1 MKSTAVRTSPRRPR
15 VRQRSEN
22 PGPSVDSNAPGP
34 QRERAGTRPPLAS
47 TAMKLSTIIGAAIIG
62 AGLLAAAATHA
73 APTKPPSAAEFAKIF
88 VGSANAY
95 SVAHHDGRRV
105 AKPHCVQAARGRY
118 MCAYTAV
125 TPAGRECHLIQA
137 SWTPTAASTITVT
150 LSGRTHR
157 CDSLRGAIRSL
168 P

>member
-15 VRQRSEN
+15 VRQRSAN

-47 TAMKLSTIIGAAIIG
+47 AAMKLSTIIGAM
-62 AGLLAAAATHA
+62 LLAAPATHA
-73 APTKPPSAAEFAKIF
+73 APMQPPSAVEFAKIF
-88 VGSANAY
+88 VASANAY
-95 SVAHHDGRRV
+95 SVAHHDGRSV
-105 AKPHCVQAARGRY
+105 TKPHCVQAARGRY

-125 TPAGRECHLIQA
+125 KPAGRECHLMQA

-157 CDSLRGAIRSL
+157 CDSLRAAIRSL

>member
-1 MKSTAVRTSPRRPR
+1 MKGTAVRASPRRPQ
-15 VRQRSEN
+15 VRPRWEN

-34 QRERAGTRPPLAS
+34 QRERAGTRPALAS
-47 TAMKLSTIIGAAIIG
+47 AAMKLSTIIGAM
-62 AGLLAAAATHA
+62 LLAAPATHA
-73 APTKPPSAAEFAKIF
+73 ASTQPPSAVEFAKTF
-88 VGSANAY
+88 VASVNAY
-95 SVAHHDGRRV
+95 SVAHHDGRSV
-105 AKPHCVQAARGRY
+105 TKPHCVQAARGRY

-125 TPAGRECHLIQA
+125 KPAGRECHLMQA

-157 CDSLRGAIRSL
+157 CDSLRAAIRSL

>member
-15 VRQRSEN
+15 VGPRSEN
-22 PGPSVDSNAPGP
+22 PEPSVDGNAPEP
-34 QRERAGTRPPLAS
+34 KRERAGRSPLAS
-47 TAMKLSTIIGAAIIG
+47 AAMKLSTIIGAA
-62 AGLLAAAATHA
+62 LLAAPATHA
-73 APTKPPSAAEFAKIF
+73 APTQPPSAGGFAKTF
-88 VGSANAY
+88 VALVNAY
-95 SVAHHDGRRV
+95 SVAHHDARHV
-105 AKPHCVQAARGRY
+105 TEPHCVEAARGRY

-125 TPAGRECHLIQA
+125 TPAGRECHLMQA

-157 CDSLRGAIRSL
+157 CDSVRAAIRSL

>member
-1 MKSTAVRTSPRRPR
+1 
-15 VRQRSEN
+15 
-22 PGPSVDSNAPGP
+22 
-34 QRERAGTRPPLAS
+34 
-47 TAMKLSTIIGAAIIG
+47 MKLSTIIGAM
-62 AGLLAAAATHA
+62 LLAAPATHA
-73 APTKPPSAAEFAKIF
+73 APTPPSAAEFATIF
-88 VGSANAY
+88 VASANAY

-105 AKPHCVQAARGRY
+105 TKPHCVEAARGRY

-125 TPAGRECHLIQA
+125 TPAGRECHLMQA

-157 CDSLRGAIRSL
+157 CDSLRAAIRSL

>member
-15 VRQRSEN
+15 VGPRSEN
-22 PGPSVDSNAPGP
+22 PEPSVDGNAPGP
-34 QRERAGTRPPLAS
+34 KREWAGRGPLAS
-47 TAMKLSTIIGAAIIG
+47 AAMKLSTIIGAA
-62 AGLLAAAATHA
+62 LLAAPATHA
-73 APTKPPSAAEFAKIF
+73 APTQPPSAVEFAKIL
-88 VGSANAY
+88 VASANAY

-105 AKPHCVQAARGRY
+105 TEPHCVEAARGRY

-125 TPAGRECHLIQA
+125 TPAGRECHLMQA

-157 CDSLRGAIRSL
+157 CDSLRAAIRSL

>member
-15 VRQRSEN
+15 VRPRSEN

-34 QRERAGTRPPLAS
+34 HRERAGTRPPLAS
-47 TAMKLSTIIGAAIIG
+47 AVMKLSTIIGAM
-62 AGLLAAAATHA
+62 LLAAPATHA
-73 APTKPPSAAEFAKIF
+73 ASTQPPSAVEFAKIF
-88 VGSANAY
+88 VASVNAY

-125 TPAGRECHLIQA
+125 KPAGRECHLMQA

-150 LSGRTHR
+150 LSGRTPR
-157 CDSLRGAIRSL
+157 CDSLRAAIRSL

>member
-47 TAMKLSTIIGAAIIG
+47 AAMKLSTIIGAM
-62 AGLLAAAATHA
+62 LLAAPATHA
-73 APTKPPSAAEFAKIF
+73 APTQPPSAVEFANIF
-88 VGSANAY
+88 VASANAY
-95 SVAHHDGRRV
+95 PVAHHDARRV
-105 AKPHCVQAARGRY
+105 AKPHCVQAARARY

-157 CDSLRGAIRSL
+157 CDSLRAAIRSL

>member
-1 MKSTAVRTSPRRPR
+1 MKSTAVGMSPRRPR
-15 VRQRSEN
+15 SDN
-22 PGPSVDSNAPGP
+22 PKPSVDANARG
-34 QRERAGTRPPLAS
+34 QKREWAGTRPPLAS

-125 TPAGRECHLIQA
+125 KPAGRECHLMQA

-157 CDSLRGAIRSL
+157 CDSLRAAIRSL